1 MENPSVALSTY
12 MCHKLVVYQQAAV
25 LHAPA
30 TAQRPAAVSPACRRR
45 SPATSPPSNMCR
57 FITASMARCSAF
69 RCRRDR
75 RRAYASWPRTTSST
89 RRGQVVLAVR
99 LQPCHVRTDRP
110 FRLNEPQ
117 VFRLDRP
124 TMGTEVF
131 VGVIACPVLYTLE
144 HFFTDT
150 STAPDGNVKLRC
162 TSKKTIFFSRSACH
176 RTYRARV
183 KKALVVYVYGC
194 HAIVSANHSR

>member
-1 MENPSVALSTY
+1 MYLFVPARSISFLFIHSSILSRSQSTARLHQHPSYHEPL
-12 MCHKLVVYQQAAV
+12 
-25 LHAPA
+25 
-30 TAQRPAAVSPACRRR
+30 R
-45 SPATSPPSNMCR
+45 
-57 FITASMARCSAF
+57 
-69 RCRRDR
+69 
-75 RRAYASWPRTTSST
+75 

-194 HAIVSANHSR
+194 HAIVSPNHSR